1 MEETNRVCFLG
12 REPLS
17 KLRLSLL
24 ERVALI
30 LSVAGNLF
38 VLYALFGDWRT
49 NPEHVKQNVVLN
61 RQLTLEGLKDIRQEL
76 SQIKIQLEVAYADR
90 TAIKDI
96 IESKGVK

>member
-17 KLRLSLL
+17 KIRLSLL
-24 ERVALI
+24 ERVALA
-30 LSVAGNLF
+30 LSVVGNLF
-38 VLYALFGDWRT
+38 VVSALFGNWRI
-49 NPEHVKQNVVLN
+49 NPENVNENVILN
-61 RQLTLEGLKDIRQEL
+61 RELTVKEFKEIRQEL
-76 SQIKIQLEVAYADR
+76 SRIKIQLEVAYADR